1 VLGPAFLFT
10 LALVIRSVPLL
21 VFTELVVVAD
31 LIETGLPH
39 VFLSFFLLY
48 VFVDWLRKITISRE
62 D

>member
-39 VFLSFFLLY
+39 VFLSFFLLN
-48 VFVDWLRKITISRE
+48 VFVDGFRKITFSRE